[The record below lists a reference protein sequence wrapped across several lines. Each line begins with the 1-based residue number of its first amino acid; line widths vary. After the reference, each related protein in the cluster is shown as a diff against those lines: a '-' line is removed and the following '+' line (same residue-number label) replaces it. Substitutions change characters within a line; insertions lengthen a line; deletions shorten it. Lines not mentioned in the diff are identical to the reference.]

1 MTKKLSLLHFY
12 LECIAYY
19 AYYWQELVLFL
30 QKKEDMREIHNVFYV
45 FCWQMLKYYLSLY
58 QHMSIQRWCA
68 CNGMGIQGVES
79 GKFNL
84 EIMNTSSQSKFA
96 PYIGR
101 EFLFLLF
108 LNFGF
113 TRALL
118 LEKLKVDFAPILL
131 VKIVREN
138 GSII

>member
-1 MTKKLSLLHFY
+1 
-12 LECIAYY
+12 
-19 AYYWQELVLFL
+19 
-30 QKKEDMREIHNVFYV
+30 MREIHNVFYV

-118 LEKLKVDFAPILL
+118 LEKLKVGFAPILL
-131 VKIVREN
+131 VKIVRKN